1 MSNWFT
7 RGLTDKR
14 VGFGQDGSDCEGG
27 ACSHL
32 SNGDKAHGYTAE
44 NDSFGSEMYL
54 LCRLCYNEHLE
65 ARKTELV
72 SCDDCKGEFPR
83 NETISHIP
91 YFVDE
96 LPAEKWKKIVC
107 VECQALPRHLRR
119 LEVDEEERS
128 HDQDAQDDW
137 FDAHGPDDEPDHEE
151 PVPDDEF
158 ETFEEPAPV
167 VVYDRVVDV
176 VCQTSHYSGAIQK
189 ITITPRP

>member
-1 MSNWFT
+1 MNWFT

-27 ACSHL
+27 ACPHL
-32 SNGDKAHGYTAE
+32 NQGDKAFGYTAE

-54 LCRLCYNEHLE
+54 LCRLCYDEHLE
-65 ARKTELV
+65 ERKTELV
-72 SCDDCKGEFPR
+72 GCDDCQGEFPR

-96 LPAEKWKKIVC
+96 YPREKWRKVVC
-107 VECQALPRHLRR
+107 KSCQTQPRHLRR

-137 FDAHGPDDEPDHEE
+137 FDTHGPDDEPDHEE
-151 PVPDDEF
+151 PVDDDQF
-158 ETFEEPAPV
+158 ETFDSQSPITVFNRDTPPTGW
-167 VVYDRVVDV
+167 VDL
-176 VCQTSHYSGAIQK
+176 YSKTIQK
-189 ITITPRP
+189 ITVKSVRN